1 MPESLNQ
8 RLTRLVDQISTIIVG
23 KRPQIEDCVACLLAG
38 GHLLI
43 EDVPGVGKT
52 TLAHALS
59 VSLGLRFSRV
69 QFTADLM
76 PSDLVGVS
84 VFERSRESFVFHPG
98 PVFAQVLLAD
108 EINRAGPKTQSALLE
123 AMEEHQVSVE
133 GETRALP
140 SPFFVIATQ
149 NPSDQ
154 LGTYP
159 LPESQLDRFL
169 MCLTLGYPD
178 HASERALLAGQDRRE
193 AVAGLSAVMSPQELI
208 EAQKA
213 VLKVHAADTLLDY
226 LQALIAATRSGRWFV
241 DGLSPRAGLAVLR
254 AARAR
259 ALLDRRNYVAPD
271 DVQAI
276 LPQTVAHRLVPVAG
290 SGRGSVEQV
299 RAMVESI
306 PIP

>member
-1 MPESLNQ
+1 
-8 RLTRLVDQISTIIVG
+8 
-23 KRPQIEDCVACLLAG
+23 
-38 GHLLI
+38 
-43 EDVPGVGKT
+43 
-52 TLAHALS
+52 
-59 VSLGLRFSRV
+59 
-69 QFTADLM
+69 
-76 PSDLVGVS
+76 
-84 VFERSRESFVFHPG
+84 
-98 PVFAQVLLAD
+98 
-108 EINRAGPKTQSALLE
+108 
-123 AMEEHQVSVE
+123 MEEHQVSVE

-193 AVAGLSAVMSPQELI
+193 AIGELPAVMSPAELL

-213 VLKVHAADTLLDY
+213 VLQIHASDTLLDY

-259 ALLDRRNYVAPD
+259 ALLDRRDYVAPD

-276 LPQTVAHRLVPVAG
+276 LPQTVAHRLVPVPG

-299 RAMVESI
+299 RAMIESI